1 MASPM
6 SRRLVVFAGLLA
18 APIATAVTQTKVPK
32 VPAPQT
38 PQKPA
43 DKRLS
48 ILQKF
53 FKDNGC
59 PLHGNA
65 VDFID
70 AADRNHL
77 DWRLLPSISMVESG
91 GGKAYRNNN
100 VLGWVNGQQKFPSVG
115 AGIRTVAER
124 LSYSRLYRHKTV
136 DRILATYNPLPEY
149 ARRVKAM
156 MRNIEM
162 AGLPV
167 KSVAN

>member
-18 APIATAVTQTKVPK
+18 APVATAVTQTKVP
-32 VPAPQT
+32 APQS
-38 PQKPA
+38 PLKPT
-43 DKRLS
+43 DKRLT

-53 FKDNGC
+53 FKDRGS
-59 PLHGNA
+59 PLHRNA
-65 VDFID
+65 VDFIE

-91 GGKAYRNNN
+91 GGKAYKNNN
-100 VLGWVNGQQKFPSVG
+100 VLGWFNGEHKFATVG
-115 AGIRTVAER
+115 AGIRLVAER
-124 LSYSRLYRHKTV
+124 LSYSRLYRHKNV

-149 ARRVKAM
+149 ARRVKSM
-156 MRNIEM
+156 MRTIEM

-167 KSVAN
+167 ETAAN

>member
-1 MASPM
+1 MVSPM

-18 APIATAVTQTKVPK
+18 APVATAVTQTKVP
-32 VPAPQT
+32 APQS
-38 PQKPA
+38 PVKPT

-53 FKDNGC
+53 FRDNGC
-59 PLHGNA
+59 PLGRHA
-65 VDFID
+65 KDFIE

-100 VLGWVNGQQKFPSVG
+100 VLGWVNGEHKFPSVS

-124 LSYSRLYRHKTV
+124 LSYSRLYRHKNV

-149 ARRVKAM
+149 ARRVKLM

-167 KSVAN
+167 ESAAN